1 MALTFSNQSLHTNT
15 HSLGFLYCIRYI
27 VEKSTL
33 QVQRTYDY
41 KGKFPKF
48 IHGRGGTDFDPVFEY
63 INRDRSVKYDG
74 CIYLTDGYANTPT
87 KKPRCKV
94 FWIITPD
101 GELGPH
107 LKYGKAVKL
116 NN

>member
-1 MALTFSNQSLHTNT
+1 M
-15 HSLGFLYCIRYI
+15 GFLYCIRYI

-74 CIYLTDGYANTPT
+74 CIYLTDGYANAPI

-94 FWIITPD
+94 FWVITPD
-101 GELGPH
+101 GELGTH

-116 NN
+116 KN